1 MVAAVVVVEVVEIV
15 VVVEPEA
22 EVEEVVCREQSARK
36 EGKGVASSYKS
47 TSYASL
53 PSIYLLILLGSSS
66 ISSQASLIDYLPYQ
80 KGSCIYPIFSLRTNP
95 LTTFDGFFL
104 K

>member
-1 MVAAVVVVEVVEIV
+1 MVAAVMVEVVEIV
-15 VVVEPEA
+15 VVVVVEPVA

-36 EGKGVASSYKS
+36 EGKGVASSYMS

-53 PSIYLLILLGSSS
+53 PSTYLLILLGSS

-80 KGSCIYPIFSLRTNP
+80 KESCIYPKDESFGHL
-95 LTTFDGFFL
+95 
-104 K
+104 